1 MKKLIYS
8 SLIAVLLLT
17 FCQKSAIAQDDDK
30 IYNFVS
36 IKNPPTYPGGLQAFY
51 KFLGANIKYPEMA
64 AKNNVQGTVL
74 VSFVV
79 EKDGSL
85 SDIKIERSLG
95 SGTDEET
102 IRVLKLSRN
111 WNPGIEDARPV
122 RVKYNIPVKF
132 ALPGVKANT
141 NTNTARPT
149 NAANS
154 TTQVVEDNTIYNFVS
169 MVNPPKYPGGLAKL
183 YKFLGENIKYPTE
196 AKENK
201 IQGKVLASFTVQKDG
216 SLADIKVM
224 RKLGFG
230 TDEEA
235 VRVLKLSPKWEP
247 GLENGRPVNVKY
259 NIPISFNLA
268 K

>member
-8 SLIAVLLLT
+8 SLMAVLLLT
-17 FCQKSAIAQDDDK
+17 FCQKSANAQGDDK

-36 IKNPPTYPGGLQAFY
+36 LKNPPTYPGGLQALY
-51 KFLGANIKYPEMA
+51 QFLGNNIKYPELA
-64 AKNNVQGTVL
+64 AKNNVQGKVL
-74 VSFVV
+74 VSFIV

-85 SDIKIERSLG
+85 ADVKIERSLG

-102 IRVLKLSRN
+102 IRVLKLSKK
-111 WNPGIEDARPV
+111 WNPGMEGAKPV

-132 ALPGVKANT
+132 ALAGGKSKASTANT
-141 NTNTARPT
+141 VASTNT
-149 NAANS
+149 
-154 TTQVVEDNTIYNFVS
+154 VVEDNTVYNFVS
-169 MVNPPKYPGGLAKL
+169 MENPPKYPGGLDKL

-201 IQGKVLASFTVQKDG
+201 IQGKVLVSFTVLKDG
-216 SLADIKVM
+216 ALADLKVV
-224 RKLGFG
+224 RKLGYG

-235 VRVLKLSPKWEP
+235 IRVLKLSQKWEP
-247 GLENGRPVNVKY
+247 GHQNGKPVNVKY
-259 NIPISFNLA
+259 NIPISFSLA

>member
-8 SLIAVLLLT
+8 SLIAVILLI
-17 FCQKSAIAQDDDK
+17 FCQKSANAQDDDK

-51 KFLGANIKYPEMA
+51 KFLGTNIKYPEMA
-64 AKNNVQGTVL
+64 AKNNVQGKVL

-102 IRVLKLSRN
+102 VRVLKLSRN
-111 WNPGIEDARPV
+111 WNPGIEDAKPV
-122 RVKYNIPVKF
+122 RVKYNIPVSF
-132 ALPGVKANT
+132 VLPKGKAIANT
-141 NTNTARPT
+141 T
-149 NAANS
+149 NAVNS
-154 TTQVVEDNTIYNFVS
+154 TNQVVEDNTIYNFVS
-169 MVNPPKYPGGLAKL
+169 MENPPKYPGGMAAL
-183 YKFLGENIKYPTE
+183 YKFLGENMKYPKE
-196 AKENK
+196 ARDNN
-201 IQGKVLASFTVQKDG
+201 IQGKVLVSFSVLKDG
-216 SLADIKVM
+216 ALTDIKVE
-224 RKLGFG
+224 RKLGYG

-235 VRVLKLSPKWEP
+235 VRVLKLSKKWEP
-247 GLENGRPVNVKY
+247 GLQNGKPVNVKY

-268 K
+268 R

>member
-17 FCQKSAIAQDDDK
+17 FCQKSAIAQDDEK

-64 AKNNVQGTVL
+64 AKNNVQGKVL

-85 SDIKIERSLG
+85 TDIKIERSLG

-111 WNPGIEDARPV
+111 WNPGIEDAKPV

-132 ALPGVKANT
+132 ALAGGKANANTT
-141 NTNTARPT
+141 NTVK
-149 NAANS
+149 S
-154 TTQVVEDNTIYNFVS
+154 TDAVVEDNTVYNFVS
-169 MVNPPKYPGGLAKL
+169 MENPPKYPGGLDKL

-201 IQGKVLASFTVQKDG
+201 IQGKVLASFTVLKDG
-216 SLADIKVM
+216 ALADIKVE
-224 RKLGFG
+224 RKLGYG

-235 VRVLKLSPKWEP
+235 VRVLKLSKKWEP
-247 GLENGRPVNVKY
+247 GLQNGKPVNVKY

>member
-1 MKKLIYS
+1 MKKLIHS

-17 FCQKSAIAQDDDK
+17 FCSKPAIAQDDDK

-51 KFLGANIKYPEMA
+51 KFLGTNIKYPEMA
-64 AKNNVQGTVL
+64 VKNNVHGKVL

-85 SDIKIERSLG
+85 SDIKIERGLG
-95 SGTDEET
+95 FGTDEEA
-102 IRVLKLSRN
+102 IRVLKISRN

-122 RVKYNIPVKF
+122 RVKYNIPISF

-141 NTNTARPT
+141 NTNNARPT
-149 NAANS
+149 SAANS
-154 TTQVVEDNTIYNFVS
+154 STPVVEDNTVYNFVS
-169 MVNPPKYPGGLAKL
+169 MVNPPKYPGGLDKL
-183 YKFLGENIKYPTE
+183 YKFLSENIKYPKE
-196 AKENK
+196 AKDNK
-201 IQGKVLASFTVQKDG
+201 IQGKVLVSFTVLKDG
-216 SLADIKVM
+216 ALADIKVE
-224 RKLGFG
+224 RKLGYG

-247 GLENGRPVNVKY
+247 GYQNGKPVNVKY